1 MRPSSAASTA
11 RGNSRQTDFRQNP
24 SQRIVLSATCCC
36 LCLSPPRH
44 GSNLLKIS
52 DAYMVYR
59 DVETPQF
66 IVSRRACMLFPAFDR
81 RGSGGLVELAVE
93 RGAANFEA
101 ARHFGHLAAV
111 VRDREADDLVLHL
124 FQRPHFACRG
134 EHG

>member
-24 SQRIVLSATCCC
+24 SQRIVLSATCCR
-36 LCLSPPRH
+36 LCLSPSRH

-52 DAYMVYR
+52 DAYMDFR

-66 IVSRRACMLFPAFDR
+66 IASRRTCMLASVLDR
-81 RGSGGLVELAVE
+81 SGVRGLVELAVE

-101 ARHFGHLAAV
+101 PRHLGHLA
-111 VRDREADDLVLHL
+111 
-124 FQRPHFACRG
+124 
-134 EHG
+134 